1 MMKQNQVI
9 NKAQQGEGL
18 TVEEIKVY
26 QEVVKPVKQVYGKY
40 GTLKKKF
47 LEKNGIEWMIAD
59 LPKYLHGIDKQAE
72 EMYIVLQSR
81 LEKTERFKRTGNFVE
96 DYHRLTEMQR
106 LIDEEILNEIVYVGD
121 DV

>member
-1 MMKQNQVI
+1 MKQNQVI
-9 NKAQQGEGL
+9 NKAQQGEEL

-59 LPKYLHGIDKQAE
+59 LPTYLHGIDKQAE
-72 EMYIVLQSR
+72 EMYIVLQSSDNKIYKHFLCFLLFLVLMR
-81 LEKTERFKRTGNFVE
+81 YRYHHSY
-96 DYHRLTEMQR
+96 DYTP
-106 LIDEEILNEIVYVGD
+106 NT
-121 DV
+121 

>member
-40 GTLKKKF
+40 GTLKNKF
-47 LEKNGIEWMIAD
+47 L
-59 LPKYLHGIDKQAE
+59 
-72 EMYIVLQSR
+72 
-81 LEKTERFKRTGNFVE
+81 
-96 DYHRLTEMQR
+96 
-106 LIDEEILNEIVYVGD
+106 
-121 DV
+121 